1 MLVNPVADPNPASLE
16 TQSTTLAAVD
26 LGSNSFHL
34 VVAKAGPERLAV
46 VDRLREPVRLA
57 ESLKD
62 GGKLAEAAMRRG
74 LECLER
80 FGERLRSLPAEN
92 VRVVGT
98 NALRKSKNAADF
110 IGRAEQVLGHPIEVV
125 SGIEEARLIHLGV
138 SRDFPAEGGRRLV
151 IDIGGGSTELIIG
164 EQSRPVLL
172 ESIYL
177 GCVSLSERIFTDGRI
192 TRRRMRNA
200 VLEARQALEPVNQ
213 SFLRAGWTQAIGAS
227 GTVTV
232 AEALIE
238 ELGLGGP
245 GITLATL
252 DELIEQTMRLGTIKA
267 LVDLPG
273 VRSDRAQVL
282 PGGLAILR
290 ALFEDLQIE
299 ALQSSQSAMREG
311 LLIDLHGRIRHLDAR
326 EETVV
331 QLAERYHVDRDH
343 AARVAASALNSLA
356 QVSDAWEL
364 HEPWMEQLL
373 QWGARLHEV
382 GLSIA
387 HAQYHKHG
395 AYILEHADL
404 PGFSRNEQRMLATL
418 VRCHRRKFRK
428 DELKLFAEPTALVL
442 TRLCILLRLAVV
454 MHRGRHGGPLPKY
467 RLTVEGDGKT
477 LRLEFPDG
485 WLDDHALTRAD
496 LMQEA
501 TLLRPSGIKLKL
513 A

>member
-1 MLVNPVADPNPASLE
+1 
-16 TQSTTLAAVD
+16 
-26 LGSNSFHL
+26 
-34 VVAKAGPERLAV
+34 
-46 VDRLREPVRLA
+46 
-57 ESLKD
+57 
-62 GGKLAEAAMRRG
+62 
-74 LECLER
+74 
-80 FGERLRSLPAEN
+80 
-92 VRVVGT
+92 
-98 NALRKSKNAADF
+98 
-110 IGRAEQVLGHPIEVV
+110 
-125 SGIEEARLIHLGV
+125 
-138 SRDFPAEGGRRLV
+138 
-151 IDIGGGSTELIIG
+151 
-164 EQSRPVLL
+164 
-172 ESIYL
+172 
-177 GCVSLSERIFTDGRI
+177 
-192 TRRRMRNA
+192 
-200 VLEARQALEPVNQ
+200 
-213 SFLRAGWTQAIGAS
+213 
-227 GTVTV
+227 
-232 AEALIE
+232 
-238 ELGLGGP
+238 
-245 GITLATL
+245 
-252 DELIEQTMRLGTIKA
+252 MRLGTIKA

-356 QVSDAWEL
+356 QVSDAWDL

-442 TRLCILLRLAVV
+442 TRPVSYTHLT
-454 MHRGRHGGPLPKY
+454 LPTK
-467 RLTVEGDGKT
+467 RIV
-477 LRLEFPDG
+477 
-485 WLDDHALTRAD
+485 
-496 LMQEA
+496 
-501 TLLRPSGIKLKL
+501 
-513 A
+513 